1 MELPTVIP
9 AHKKSEKQLG
19 KNYQPISLLRD
30 VGVDADYLKIVLVAR
45 NYLFAEVID

>member
-9 AHKKSEKQLG
+9 VHKKSEKQLG

-30 VGVDADYLKIVLVAR
+30 VGVDADYFKNSVGGQK
-45 NYLFAEVID
+45 LFVC